1 MENNLQTIYLAGGCF
16 WGMEKLMK
24 SLRGVKKVTS
34 GYANGTDANDAN
46 YETVCRGRTGFREA
60 VRIEYDPFE
69 ITIDAIL
76 LAYFYVI
83 DPTQE
88 NGQEPDRGTQYQ
100 TGIYYMPDDSAAK
113 AAIERI
119 VKIEQSAID
128 RERARGGIN
137 SFKYFSVEIEPLKN
151 FFAAE
156 EYHQNYLD
164 KNPYG
169 YCHIS
174 FKKI

>member
-137 SFKYFSVEIEPLKN
+137 LQLIF
-151 FFAAE
+151 
-156 EYHQNYLD
+156 
-164 KNPYG
+164 
-169 YCHIS
+169 CR
-174 FKKI
+174 KKF

>member
-76 LAYFYVI
+76 LARRQRCQSRNR
-83 DPTQE
+83 THCK
-88 NGQEPDRGTQYQ
+88 DRTVCDR
-100 TGIYYMPDDSAAK
+100 PRKSARRHK
-113 AAIERI
+113 
-119 VKIEQSAID
+119 
-128 RERARGGIN
+128 
-137 SFKYFSVEIEPLKN
+137 L
-151 FFAAE
+151 
-156 EYHQNYLD
+156 L
-164 KNPYG
+164 
-169 YCHIS
+169 
-174 FKKI
+174 

>member
-88 NGQEPDRGTQYQ
+88 NGQGPDRGTQYQ
-100 TGIYYMPDDSAAK
+100 TGIYYMPEDSAAK

-137 SFKYFSVEIEPLKN
+137 SFKYFSVEIELV
-151 FFAAE
+151 ART
-156 EYHQNYLD
+156 H
-164 KNPYG
+164 
-169 YCHIS
+169 
-174 FKKI
+174 